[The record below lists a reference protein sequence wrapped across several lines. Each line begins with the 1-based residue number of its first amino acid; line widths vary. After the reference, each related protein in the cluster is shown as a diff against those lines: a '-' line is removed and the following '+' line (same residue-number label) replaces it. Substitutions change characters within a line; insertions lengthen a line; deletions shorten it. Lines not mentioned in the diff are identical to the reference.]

1 MIGDGIN
8 DAPALIKANV
18 GVAMGS
24 GADVARE
31 SAGVVLL
38 GDDLLKFVEVVRIAR
53 RCRSIILT
61 NFAGTLALDGAGVV
75 LAALG
80 YLSPVVAAFIHVASE
95 TAFVLNAARMGR
107 RTRGGNEPAS
117 RSRR

>member
-1 MIGDGIN
+1 M
-8 DAPALIKANV
+8 IKASV

-53 RCRSIILT
+53 RCRRIIMT
-61 NFAGTLALDGAGVV
+61 NFAGTLLLDGIGIA
-75 LAALG
+75 LAAVGMLN
-80 YLSPVVAAFIHVASE
+80 PVVAAFIHVSSE
-95 TAFVLNAARMGR
+95 IAFILNSARML
-107 RTRGGNEPAS
+107 AS
-117 RSRR
+117 RQQRRDNTPSTVLATPR

>member
-1 MIGDGIN
+1 
-8 DAPALIKANV
+8 
-18 GVAMGS
+18 MGS
-24 GADVARE
+24 GADVAQE

-61 NFAGTLALDGAGVV
+61 NFAGTLVLDGAGVV

-107 RTRGGNEPAS
+107 RSRGEARFS
-117 RSRR
+117 RVSIGSRE